1 MNMKKIVHVFMILT
15 MSLAL
20 LGCKDKANEANT
32 TDAKPSMNANAVAN
46 AYMVD
51 VVESRIE
58 WKGFKPTG
66 THNGTIKIEKG
77 VINTNQEN
85 VIMSGNFVIDM
96 TSIDSHDLQGEKKLN
111 LESHLKGTV
120 EGKEG
125 DFFNVNEFPDAT
137 FEITNLEAVENGNYN
152 LSGNLTLKG
161 VKNNITIPVKTLM
174 ESNSLVLTSAPFT
187 IDRTKWGVNY
197 GSKSVFD
204 NLGDAFINDEIE
216 LNIMV
221 KANKR

>member
-1 MNMKKIVHVFMILT
+1 MKKLINGFLILT
-15 MSLAL
+15 LSFAL
-20 LGCKDKANEANT
+20 VGCKDKANEANT
-32 TDAKPSMNANAVAN
+32 TEAKPSMNADAVAN
-46 AYMVD
+46 KYVVD
-51 VVESRIE
+51 VVESKID

-66 THNGTIKIEKG
+66 AHNGTIAIEKG

-96 TSIDSHDLQGEKKLN
+96 TSIVSHDLQGEKKLD

-120 EGKEG
+120 PGKEG

-174 ESNSLVLTSAPFT
+174 ENNSLVLTSAPFT

-204 NLGDAFINDEIE
+204 NLGDAFINDDIE
-216 LNIMV
+216 LNIVV
-221 KANKR
+221 KADKI